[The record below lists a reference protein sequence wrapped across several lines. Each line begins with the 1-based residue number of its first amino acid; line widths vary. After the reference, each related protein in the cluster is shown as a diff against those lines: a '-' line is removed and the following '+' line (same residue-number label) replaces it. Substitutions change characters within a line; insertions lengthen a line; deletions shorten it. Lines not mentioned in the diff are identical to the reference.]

1 MRRDGEEASLHRGR
15 GEERRSADRRQSH
28 GTATG
33 TQSTYDHRSRGKI
46 LYRVIFFFFFPNIS
60 RRIEEISSGNFC
72 PFQKFELTLKRV
84 RNYIYF
90 ILLCLIFYFYYFKYQ
105 TF

>member
-46 LYRVIFFFFFPNIS
+46 LYRVIFFFFFSQHFKKN
-60 RRIEEISSGNFC
+60 RRDFEW
-72 PFQKFELTLKRV
+72 KFLSFSKIRT
-84 RNYIYF
+84 
-90 ILLCLIFYFYYFKYQ
+90 YFKTSQKLYL
-105 TF
+105 FYSSMSNLLFLLF

>member
-33 TQSTYDHRSRGKI
+33 TESTYDHRSRGKI
-46 LYRVIFFFFFPNIS
+46 LYRVIFFPPLPPHIS
-60 RRIEEISSGNFC
+60 RRIEEISSRNFC
-72 PFQKFELTLKRV
+72 PLRKIRYFKTSQKL
-84 RNYIYF
+84 F
-90 ILLCLIFYFYYFKYQ
+90 ILFFYLNLLYLLF
-105 TF
+105 

>member
-33 TQSTYDHRSRGKI
+33 TESTYDHRSRGKI
-46 LYRVIFFFFFPNIS
+46 LYRVIFSPPPTFQ
-60 RRIEEISSGNFC
+60 EESKRFRVEIFVLC
-72 PFQKFELTLKRV
+72 EKFDTLKRV
-84 RNYIYF
+84 RNY
-90 ILLCLIFYFYYFKYQ
+90 LFYSSI
-105 TF
+105 

>member
-46 LYRVIFFFFFPNIS
+46 LYRVIFFFFFFPTFQ
-60 RRIEEISSGNFC
+60 EES
-72 PFQKFELTLKRV
+72 KRFRV
-84 RNYIYF
+84 EIFVLFKNSN
-90 ILLCLIFYFYYFKYQ
+90 LL
-105 TF
+105 

>member
-33 TQSTYDHRSRGKI
+33 TESTYDHRSRGKI
-46 LYRVIFFFFFPNIS
+46 LYRVIFFPPLPPPTFQ
-60 RRIEEISSGNFC
+60 EESKRFRVEIFVLC
-72 PFQKFELTLKRV
+72 EKFDTLKRV
-84 RNYIYF
+84 RNY
-90 ILLCLIFYFYYFKYQ
+90 LFYSSI
-105 TF
+105 